1 MPKACATGTPNDDL
15 ANLKL
20 SEAGRVVDQHA
31 PVPGHQFE
39 VAVGDR
45 KLHVPAHCPQD
56 HFRREL
62 PALEDTRLRHP
73 PPIGIRYRAGGL
85 PDPDPESNLQQNRL
99 QSFMALKHYPR
110 TFRII

>member
-1 MPKACATGTPNDDL
+1 
-15 ANLKL
+15 
-20 SEAGRVVDQHA
+20 VVNRHA
-31 PVPGHQFE
+31 PVLEHQFE
-39 VAVGDR
+39 VTVRDR
-45 KLHVPAHCPQD
+45 ELQVPAHCSQD

-73 PPIGIRYRAGGL
+73 PPIGILYRAGGL
-85 PDPDPESNLQQNRL
+85 PDPDLESNLQQNRL